1 MKLLRQR
8 IADRRLTDT
17 IYKLLKA
24 GYQEDDAIYKP
35 SVGTP
40 QGGVVSPLMANIYL
54 HQLDRWWSM
63 NYNLD
68 QNSRSAR
75 RRKHLGNF
83 VLVRFCDDFIILSN
97 GTKQATEAM
106 KEEIA
111 MFLKDA
117 LRLELSQEKTAIT
130 HAAEGFD
137 FLGFHIR
144 KFRKQGGVMI
154 TPTKTN
160 VQKIKNRISRTLHRK
175 NHEFAVVDVIRALNP
190 VIRGWANYYRF
201 VNSARTFQDLDFY
214 LGSEFM
220 KWYRGKYR
228 MPSRKGSVEAH
239 KWMDRKQPIHLSRFS
254 DVKVRR
260 HRWRRHPNPYIEM
273 DVKRMTSIPF
283 SEANWY
289 GKSDRDSDLRL
300 LCFQRDQGVC
310 QVCVRPKTNIEAHH
324 IIPLSENGEDAL
336 ENLITVCVDCHRDH
350 SWQEIERLVGSRVRG
365 NRAWAL
371 STLLC
376 KLRPFHFI
384 DTGAPSLRNG

>member
-1 MKLLRQR
+1 MEVGRNMLGIAQKQKDLALKAERKPDQRIGGLFPIICQREWMTQAMWHVLHNKGAETAGVDGKARAEYYDAKVRSLTPKAAKRIEEICQSLEEGSYRPQPARRIYIPKANGKMRPIGISTLEDRAVQEAMRMVLEPIYESDFLNCSYGFRPSRCTMDVVSVCTRLIRPMAKYYWVIEGDIRGCFDSVDHKILMKLLRQR

-175 NHEFAVVDVIRALNP
+175 NHEFAVVDV
-190 VIRGWANYYRF
+190 
-201 VNSARTFQDLDFY
+201 
-214 LGSEFM
+214 
-220 KWYRGKYR
+220 
-228 MPSRKGSVEAH
+228 
-239 KWMDRKQPIHLSRFS
+239 
-254 DVKVRR
+254 
-260 HRWRRHPNPYIEM
+260 
-273 DVKRMTSIPF
+273 
-283 SEANWY
+283 
-289 GKSDRDSDLRL
+289 
-300 LCFQRDQGVC
+300 
-310 QVCVRPKTNIEAHH
+310 
-324 IIPLSENGEDAL
+324 
-336 ENLITVCVDCHRDH
+336 
-350 SWQEIERLVGSRVRG
+350 
-365 NRAWAL
+365 
-371 STLLC
+371 
-376 KLRPFHFI
+376 
-384 DTGAPSLRNG
+384 